1 MSDLN
6 RIFTVEDHTGDH
18 AVMKRRGRPAP
29 DRVAGYQEVG
39 SMDVRGI
46 TSRGKLKVA
55 GSLLALTVGVG
66 AGGAA
71 VYAAAPGGTPATQ
84 KPDLAAELAKQLNV
98 SPEQFLA
105 AEKAVMLQ
113 RIDARVAAGT
123 MTAAQAQQAK
133 DRIDAA
139 ANIRLSFGAGR
150 ERHERGGALMAVRR
164 DTIQA
169 VATKLGITPLAL
181 ETELRAGKSLAQVAQ
196 ARNVTR
202 DELKATM
209 RAAVKADLDKAVA
222 AGKLTQAREDAL
234 LAKFDQN
241 VDKLID
247 RERGSRQPAGVPGQ

>member
-1 MSDLN
+1 MDL
-6 RIFTVEDHTGDH
+6 
-18 AVMKRRGRPAP
+18 
-29 DRVAGYQEVG
+29 
-39 SMDVRGI
+39 RGI
-46 TSRGKLKVA
+46 ASRGKLKVA
-55 GSLLALTVGVG
+55 GGLLALTVGVG

-71 VYAAAPGGTPATQ
+71 VYAEGPGSTPPGNR
-84 KPDLAAELAKQLNV
+84 PDLASELAKQLNV

-133 DRIDAA
+133 DRINAA
-139 ANIRLSFGAGR
+139 TNIRLSFGAGR
-150 ERHERGGALMAVRR
+150 ERHERRGAQMKVRR

-169 VATKLGITPLAL
+169 VATKLGITPQAL
-181 ETELRAGKSLAQVAQ
+181 ETEVRGGKSLAQVAQ
-196 ARNVTR
+196 ERNVTR

-247 RERGSRQPAGVPGQ
+247 HQRGNQRPAGTPGQ